1 MDAIIHIYRY
11 IIVNI
16 QLLYHFLALVKI
28 EEKTALWLENS
39 QNIITKFIEEKLE
52 IQKMLKMAEDADS
65 AKDM

>member
-1 MDAIIHIYRY
+1 MAAITHIYRY

-16 QLLYHFLALVKI
+16 QLLYHLLALVKI